1 MALRRA
7 PLCSAQGRFMLPTRH
22 SNERTHMAS
31 IIVEYTFEVP
41 KSDEDLSRMAQRLD
55 PCLEIRSG
63 AWVRSSLSEDRKRMI
78 CEFEA
83 PDAESV
89 REALRSS
96 GFAFDRAWPAHVFA
110 VESYPEPLAKVQALR
125 GKAG

>member
-1 MALRRA
+1 MA
-7 PLCSAQGRFMLPTRH
+7 
-22 SNERTHMAS
+22 N
-31 IIVEYTFEVP
+31 IVIEYSFEAP

-55 PCLEIRSG
+55 ACLEIRDG
-63 AWVRSSLSEDRKRMI
+63 AWVRTALSHDRKRMV

-96 GFAFDRAWPAHVFA
+96 GLAFDRAWPAHVYA
-110 VESYPEPLAKVQALR
+110 VESYPELMTKLSALR
-125 GKAG
+125 ARSK